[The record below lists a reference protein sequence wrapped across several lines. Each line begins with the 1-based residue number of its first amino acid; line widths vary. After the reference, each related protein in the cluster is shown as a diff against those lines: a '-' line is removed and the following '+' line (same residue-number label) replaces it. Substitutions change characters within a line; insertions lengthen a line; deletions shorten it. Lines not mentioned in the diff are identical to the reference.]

1 MESKCQHDIMDS
13 ENNTIKL
20 DKKKRTMSYP
30 PTMVGKC
37 HVCGCFVHY
46 VKLDGIWVEQQN
58 KRR

>member
-46 VKLDGIWVEQQN
+46 VKLDGIWVEQ
-58 KRR
+58 